1 MDLYARFVVG
11 WAMSA
16 VNDRHLT
23 MATLVAALK
32 RRRPDVGL
40 LHQSD
45 RGSTY
50 TCEDYRQ
57 LLAEHGIVC
66 SMSRAGNCYDN
77 AAMESWNSTFELAT
91 KSLFLPMAL
100 PAHGLAETAT
110 WPTCYD
116 ELPAA
121 SSFNVANGLSELAA
135 ADKARF

>member
-66 SMSRAGNCYDN
+66 SMSRTGNCYDN
-77 AAMESWNSTFELAT
+77 AAMELELDLRARD
-91 KSLFLPMAL
+91 KILV
-100 PAHGLAETAT
+100 LADGVAGT
-110 WPTCYD
+110 WPRRNGD
-116 ELPAA
+116 LADLLRRAA
-121 SSFNVANGLSELAA
+121 SSSSFNVANGLSELAA